1 MDQRRKRETRLAI
14 TVPGAVIFGFIIILV
29 SVIYAARPADSP
41 QPSVSNPTAMISGQS
56 GVWERWPQGDCVK
69 AGVPIPTACL
79 DGYSSAERDAMTCPA
94 EDGRQDGIPCV
105 WIKPSTQEL
114 FFINGDER

>member
-1 MDQRRKRETRLAI
+1 MSAASER
-14 TVPGAVIFGFIIILV
+14 TVALWLTPVVIASIAGFFAAVVFM
-29 SVIYAARPADSP
+29 SKPADAP
-41 QPSVSNPTAMISGQS
+41 APTVSNPTARISGQS

-105 WIKPSTQEL
+105 WIKPSTREL